1 MSDETPW
8 EPPLAG
14 TEAEALVGALDR
26 LRWTFRY
33 KVDGLD
39 RAGLTATIPSSSLTL
54 GGLVKHLAVVEDWY
68 TTGRLT
74 GEEIGE
80 PWASMDTDADDW
92 DFTSAAEDDPASLY
106 ELYDASVDRARTRLT
121 GFLSHGGPAREV
133 EANDGHT
140 HANARRLLCD
150 LLEEYGRHVGHADLL
165 REAVDGRTGE
175 DPPGGWRP
183 IGAVTRG

>member
-1 MSDETPW
+1 
-8 EPPLAG
+8 
-14 TEAEALVGALDR
+14 
-26 LRWTFRY
+26 
-33 KVDGLD
+33 
-39 RAGLTATIPSSSLTL
+39 
-54 GGLVKHLAVVEDWY
+54 
-68 TTGRLT
+68 
-74 GEEIGE
+74 
-80 PWASMDTDADDW
+80 MDTDADDW
-92 DFTSAAEDDPASLY
+92 DFSSAAADEPAYLY
-106 ELYDASVDRARTRLT
+106 ELYDAAVDRSRRRFAD
-121 GFLSHGGPAREV
+121 FLAEGGAAREV